1 MQPPAPAPVAPPEVT
16 DIDLAKWSEAINNGL
31 ADGTPCL
38 LATAD
43 DQGYPDIAFK
53 GSMMVFDADHLAWW
67 ERSLAEQIAQV
78 EKNPHV
84 VVLYRN
90 PAKHQIPHMRLYG
103 DATLYRS
110 GEMREK
116 VMSRTV
122 QRELD
127 SDPERKGF
135 AVVVRVNRV
144 RVGRSTVQERNGA
157 S

>member
-16 DIDLAKWSEAINNGL
+16 DIDLTGWEEAINNGL

-53 GSMMVFDADHLAWW
+53 GSMMVFDKDHLAWW

-78 EKNPHV
+78 EQNPHI

-135 AVVVRVNRV
+135 AVVVQVNRV
-144 RVGRSTVQERNGA
+144 RVGRNTVQERNGT